1 MMVWSLSYN
10 ADVMECE
17 VKRAV
22 GSNTMNNASGG
33 DRIPAISNSKRQ
45 CCLSA
50 ALSMPAYLE
59 NSAVA
64 AGLQSWLSL
73 PTEVE

>member
-1 MMVWSLSYN
+1 MDYHDGVVTHLQP
-10 ADVMECE
+10 DVMECE
-17 VKRAV
+17 VKWAV

-59 NSAVA
+59 NAAVA
-64 AGLQSWLSL
+64 AGL
-73 PTEVE
+73 

>member
-10 ADVMECE
+10 PDVMECE